1 MEGKDMALTNKYLSD
16 VYAKVCER
24 NKGES
29 EFLQA
34 VLEVLESFEPVVE
47 RRPDIVAAGVID
59 RARGAG
65 AFHPVPR
72 FVG

>member
-1 MEGKDMALTNKYLSD
+1 MALKNKYLSE
-16 VYAKVCER
+16 VYEKVCER

-47 RRPDIVAAGVID
+47 KRPDIVAAGSN
-59 RARGAG
+59 
-65 AFHPVPR
+65 
-72 FVG
+72 